1 VLLLAVAASA
11 TTVRVAAGLAV
22 AAGVAGSAL
31 GQTSA
36 PPDAA
41 RMVPNVAGKGSKLVV
56 DVEPPASGGSESP
69 SAAVMAIAR
78 GFRFD
83 RRARKRRCTEQQ
95 ARDFDC
101 TVESRIGR
109 GSAEIEAR
117 GLLVPDGRQTFTAS
131 IQIFLAAPFQRG
143 DLAGIVFQASEPR
156 TGTRRSSNGRLVRV
170 AGGGPFGTELR
181 LEGLPTPPSPPPGVT
196 VELKRVEFR
205 VGAGRT
211 IRRRRTV
218 RRRVRTRRGVRIR
231 RRRVTRRIRRHL
243 IRNPR
248 RCRGSWPY
256 ELRLAFPSG
265 DRTYAGELT
274 CRKARRR
281 TRRRR

>member
-1 VLLLAVAASA
+1 VLLLAVDARSA
-11 TTVRVAAGLAV
+11 TVRVTAGLAV
-22 AAGVAGSAL
+22 AAGVAGSAF
-31 GQTSA
+31 GQTAA

-41 RMVPNVAGKGSKLVV
+41 RRGPNVAGKGSRLVV
-56 DVEPPASGGSESP
+56 DVEPPASSGGESP

-83 RRARKRRCTEQQ
+83 RRARKRRCTAQQ
-95 ARDFDC
+95 ARDFEC
-101 TVESRIGR
+101 PVESRIGR

-117 GLLVPDGRQTFTAS
+117 GLLVPGGRQTFVAS
-131 IQIFLAAPFQRG
+131 IQIFLASPFRRG

-156 TGTRRSSNGRLVRV
+156 TGTRRSSTGRLVRV

-205 VGAGRT
+205 VGATRT
-211 IRRRRTV
+211 IRRRKRL
-218 RRRVRTRRGVRIR
+218 G

-248 RCRGSWPY
+248 RCRGPWPY
-256 ELRLAFPSG
+256 ELRLTLPSG
-265 DRTYAGELT
+265 ERTYAGDLT

-281 TRRRR
+281 RS